1 MIFLS
6 RQKLCGSYKYCTR
19 EKYLL
24 SSFKFS
30 LSANFFVFHI
40 TFSQV
45 LCLYIIETKYLRVL
59 SAPAHGVQIM
69 IEVSHLSKQ
78 FGTFRAVDDISFS
91 IPTGQI
97 VGLLGP
103 NGAGKTTTM
112 RMITGFLKATDG
124 TISIDGTD
132 ITENPVEAKRKIGY
146 MPESAP
152 LYSDMIVD
160 DYLRYVADL
169 QGVNADEKVPQ
180 LCETCGLKEVMHK
193 NIADLSRGYRQRVG
207 LAHAL
212 MNDPEILILDEP
224 TSGLDPN
231 QIQDVRDV
239 IKEIG
244 KTRTVIISTHI
255 LGEVEMLCG
264 RVIIIAK
271 GKIVA
276 DSPTG
281 ELREKYGHSA
291 SVFVEAGGCSES
303 DLSQTL
309 SQLEGVASCTAEE
322 GEAIEGV
329 QTASLLAHAEGNAEI
344 RPAIFKAIA
353 EKGWTLYEMSIRRN
367 SLEDVF
373 HSLTQD
379 DAATAEGENA

>member
-1 MIFLS
+1 
-6 RQKLCGSYKYCTR
+6 
-19 EKYLL
+19 
-24 SSFKFS
+24 
-30 LSANFFVFHI
+30 
-40 TFSQV
+40 
-45 LCLYIIETKYLRVL
+45 
-59 SAPAHGVQIM
+59 M

-112 RMITGFLKATDG
+112 RMITGFLSPTAG
-124 TISIDGTD
+124 SISIDGTD

-160 DYLRYVADL
+160 DYLRYVASI

-180 LCETCGLKEVMHK
+180 LCDICGLKEVMHK

-231 QIQDVRDV
+231 QIQRNRKNAHGHYQHAHFGRSRNALRARHHHCKRNDCGGQPHQRTARK
-239 IKEIG
+239 IRTQRERLCAG
-244 KTRTVIISTHI
+244 KR
-255 LGEVEMLCG
+255 L
-264 RVIIIAK
+264 
-271 GKIVA
+271 
-276 DSPTG
+276 
-281 ELREKYGHSA
+281 
-291 SVFVEAGGCSES
+291 FV
-303 DLSQTL
+303 
-309 SQLEGVASCTAEE
+309 
-322 GEAIEGV
+322 
-329 QTASLLAHAEGNAEI
+329 
-344 RPAIFKAIA
+344 
-353 EKGWTLYEMSIRRN
+353 
-367 SLEDVF
+367 
-373 HSLTQD
+373 
-379 DAATAEGENA
+379 